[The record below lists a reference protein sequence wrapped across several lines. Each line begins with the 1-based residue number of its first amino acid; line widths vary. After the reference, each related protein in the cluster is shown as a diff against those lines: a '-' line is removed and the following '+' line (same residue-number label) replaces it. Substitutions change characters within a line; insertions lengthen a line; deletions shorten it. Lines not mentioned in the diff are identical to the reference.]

1 MLNKSLKW
9 LSAITLGIFLLI
21 SCERSV
27 FTGYEE
33 LKEIENCKIVIKS
46 NPTNASIYFDGK
58 NTGKKTP
65 DTLDW
70 LSSGTNK
77 ITLKLELYEDTTET
91 VQLAKDKMTSLYI
104 DFEANSRNYGKIDCS
119 SFPTN
124 AEIFLDGKP
133 VNQKTP
139 HTIKGILPG
148 HYFVKYRFPSH
159 RDDSLLTTVYSNY
172 ATPVHINLEDTTK
185 WVSYNVSNSKMPSN
199 NIFSIAVDKQNNIW
213 FGTELGLAKKSGKD
227 WFIYTTKNS
236 VLKTNT
242 INHITADSQNRIWI
256 STDKG
261 IFLLENSTIVD
272 YSFNIVNQPFKMIAI
287 DKDGTV
293 WAATNIGLCKLGLN
307 NWIIYNT
314 SNSGIKDNYVTCL
327 AIDKSNKVWA
337 GSGYNGISVF
347 DGTSWTAHTTSTI
360 NLPSAGSGVLS
371 IHISEDGKV
380 WAGTNRYPSTGG
392 PLICFNGSTWSLV
405 ANNVFGN
412 QVFQSINSSNDM
424 VFFGSKVGMGILKK
438 DGTTKFIKYGNIRID
453 YLWVNALAFDSNSDL
468 WVGTLIAGSGK
479 FKKEHF

>member
-1 MLNKSLKW
+1 MLNGYLKW
-9 LSAITLGIFLLI
+9 LSVITLSIFILI

-33 LKEIENCKIVIKS
+33 PKEIENCKIVIKS

-70 LSSGTNK
+70 LNSGTNK

-91 VQLAKDKMTSLYI
+91 VQLAKDKINSLYI

-119 SFPTN
+119 SFPTD

-139 HTIKGILPG
+139 YTIKGILPG
-148 HYFVKYRFPSH
+148 RYFVKCRFPSH

-185 WVSYNVSNSKMPSN
+185 WVSYNASNSKMPSN

-213 FGTELGLAKKSGKD
+213 FGTELGLAKKSGND

-236 VLKTNT
+236 ILKTNT
-242 INHITADSQNRIWI
+242 INHVAADSQNRIWI

-261 IFLLENSTIVD
+261 IFLLENSTVVD
-272 YSFNIVNQPFKMIAI
+272 YSFNLANQPFKMTAI
-287 DKDGTV
+287 DKGGTA
-293 WAATNIGLCKLGLN
+293 WAATNLGLCKLVSD

-327 AIDKSNKVWA
+327 AIDKNNKVWA

-347 DGTSWTAHTTSTI
+347 DGTSWTAHTSLTI
-360 NLPSAGSGVLS
+360 NLPSAGSGILS

-392 PLICFNGSTWSLV
+392 PLIYFDGSTWSLV
-405 ANNVFGN
+405 ANNAFGN
-412 QVFQSINSSNDM
+412 QVFQSINSSNDI
-424 VFFGSKVGMGILKK
+424 VFFGSKAGMGILKK
-438 DGTTKFIKYGNIRID
+438 DGTTKFIRYGNIRID
-453 YLWVNALAFDSNSDL
+453 YLWVNTLVFDSNGDL